1 MRAGF
6 CISLHGIRRKKKRTY
21 LTCKIPGCRLSFP
34 LVREWNSHHRL
45 THKEFCLTCNE
56 CKKKFNTPSF
66 LRDHAYIHS
75 KIAFKCDR
83 CDKTFAFKS
92 LYKIHVHT
100 HLRSRIHKCFAG
112 SCGREY
118 KWPQDLHHHIQMHLK
133 LTYGCNICDYSN
145 SQKYLLKH
153 HLKRHNDV
161 MYYHCEK
168 CGYECKWYTQLSH
181 HSKKC
186 SG

>member
-1 MRAGF
+1 MN
-6 CISLHGIRRKKKRTY
+6 
-21 LTCKIPGCRLSFP
+21 
-34 LVREWNSHHRL
+34 V
-45 THKEFCLTCNE
+45 
-56 CKKKFNTPSF
+56 
-66 LRDHAYIHS
+66 

-118 KWPQDLHHHIQMHLK
+118 KWPQDLHHHIQTHLK

-161 MYYHCEK
+161 MYYHCENVVMSVN
-168 CGYECKWYTQLSH
+168 GTLSLVFILK
-181 HSKKC
+181 SALDKIA
-186 SG
+186 